1 VAKETHIVG
10 LDVGTFGVRAVSL
23 LYGGKDSV
31 VPRFLGYVHSPSRGV
46 RKGQIIH
53 IEDAVAVIGK
63 TLLELEKQIGTAV
76 KRIHVGITGSHL
88 HTIASNGVVA
98 IRNSEVRAQDLKR
111 VVEAAQAVPVPSDRE
126 VLHVI
131 PQSYTVDGHTDIKDP
146 LGISGVRLEARVQ
159 IVTAASHG
167 AQNLMK
173 CINRCGYAVS
183 EIVFS
188 PISLAYSLLSPDEVE
203 QGVCVVDIG
212 AGTTEIAMFIGGVL
226 AAASVLPVGGHHI
239 TNDLAA
245 GLRTAI
251 RDAEEL
257 KLKLDIDSP
266 HISEVFTVPE
276 LGRDEA
282 RAVPGAKL
290 RQIVYPRLEEI
301 FSLVHQEMKL
311 LQEVAG
317 LGIRPFTAGVVL
329 TGGTA
334 RLKGITKVA
343 DDVLKVP
350 TRVSLQLRDGVINGV
365 PPEMSQPD
373 DNVLVA
379 CGLARFDPHSSM
391 VFNQTKTHVKS
402 DIWFRRVSSWFS
414 ENF

>member
-1 VAKETHIVG
+1 MAKETHIVG
-10 LDVGTFGVRAVSL
+10 LDVGTFGIRAVSL

-31 VPRFLGYVHSPSRGV
+31 VPRFLGYAHSPSRGI

-63 TLLELEKQIGTAV
+63 TLQELERQIGAAV

-111 VVEAAQAVPVPSDRE
+111 VVEAAQAIPVPSDRE

-146 LGISGVRLEARVQ
+146 LGISGVRLEAKVQ

-188 PISLAYSLLSPDEVE
+188 PISLAYSMLSPDELE
-203 QGVCVVDIG
+203 QGVCVIDIG

-266 HISEVFTVPE
+266 HLNEVFTVPE
-276 LGRDEA
+276 LGREES
-282 RAVPGAKL
+282 RAVPGAKV

-301 FSLVHQEMKL
+301 FSLVQQEIKS
-311 LQEVAG
+311 LQEGAG
-317 LGIRPFTAGVVL
+317 LGVRPFTAGIVL

-343 DDVLKVP
+343 DDVLKAS
-350 TRVSLQLRDGVINGV
+350 TRVNFQLREGAINGV
-365 PPEMSQPD
+365 PPEALQQD

-402 DIWFRRVSSWFS
+402 DTWFRRVSNWFS